1 MIGCFRIG
9 QGMAGAG
16 DTEHSQLWN
25 SGGYREQLSRRLLRS
40 ELVTTNIRTRFIGA
54 VVLTIAVVALNIAS
68 RRDRD
73 MDASV
78 MMMNFFAIAGMSPN
92 FVPDFERQIALWQP
106 VTHSSLCHSSKSSG
120 NPYNRR

>member
-25 SGGYREQLSRRLLRS
+25 SGGY
-40 ELVTTNIRTRFIGA
+40 IRTRFIGA